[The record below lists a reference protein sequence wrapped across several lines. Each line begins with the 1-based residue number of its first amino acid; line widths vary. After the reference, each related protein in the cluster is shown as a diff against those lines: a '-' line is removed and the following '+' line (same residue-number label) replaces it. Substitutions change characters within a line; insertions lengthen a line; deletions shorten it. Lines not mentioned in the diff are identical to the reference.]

1 MGVEVCESDR
11 EEVVVT
17 VNPTPETPSGESD
30 QNFRQGDT
38 LADLEVIA
46 TGDLTW
52 YEDEN
57 GTVVLPET
65 TELEDGVTY
74 YVSQTIDGCESGL
87 FAITVHL
94 TIGVDSFKEF
104 AMSVYPNPVA
114 TTLNIISRSEE
125 HTSELQ
131 SRPHLVCRLLL

>member
-1 MGVEVCESDR
+1 M
-11 EEVVVT
+11 T
-17 VNPTPETPSGESD
+17 L
-30 QNFRQGDT
+30 FRS
-38 LADLEVIA
+38 
-46 TGDLTW
+46 
-52 YEDEN
+52 
-57 GTVVLPET
+57 VVLPET

-114 TTLNIISRSEE
+114 TTLNIISEKQIDFVEIYDITGRRLARITNVKIGRAS
-125 HTSELQ
+125 
-131 SRPHLVCRLLL
+131 CRERV